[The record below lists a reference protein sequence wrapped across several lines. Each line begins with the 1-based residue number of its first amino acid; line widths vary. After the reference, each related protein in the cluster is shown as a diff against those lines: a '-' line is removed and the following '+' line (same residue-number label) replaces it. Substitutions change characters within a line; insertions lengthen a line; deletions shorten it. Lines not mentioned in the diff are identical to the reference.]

1 MPKTSREIITKKMR
15 KAVETKEIL
24 TTEKSRET
32 SMKTAFSPLTMKI
45 YPNNRSG
52 ELRSPKVAE

>member
-1 MPKTSREIITKKMR
+1 M
-15 KAVETKEIL
+15 ETKEIL